1 MPGCRE
7 NQEDAK
13 EFQAA
18 CPFSSPRRRFN
29 AMTDAANETA
39 VARDARFASEA
50 LTWLPEVTRFARV
63 LAGSDADGDDLAQET
78 FLRAYRFW
86 SSYMPGTDCR
96 RWLITICRNVYRT
109 RVVRENVVQGVG
121 DDADLE
127 TIAAVR
133 AHNVAR
139 GEGIDR
145 MFEQM
150 ELGSAIRDAIAALSE
165 PYPWK
170 SLLEPFARVCTER
183 AVSCRT
189 RSSSTRATR
198 ALQPCK
204 TPTKRSDDGREH
216 RRCIAAR
223 TRLHAR
229 RGASLGL
236 PRRPCRGR

>member
-165 PYPWK
+165 PYRVVVQLVDVDGMSYEEVAL
-170 SLLEPFARVCTER
+170 SLEVPIGTVRSRLYRARR
-183 AVSCRT
+183 LLQD
-189 RSSSTRATR
+189 
-198 ALQPCK
+198 ALIQ
-204 TPTKRSDDGREH
+204 
-216 RRCIAAR
+216 
-223 TRLHAR
+223 HAR
-229 RGASLGL
+229 DEGFATVQESHKEVR
-236 PRRPCRGR
+236 